1 MIDTEFFPPP
11 FYSNENIPPIK
22 PSANATTLPQT
33 TKITAVLRNL
43 TKDISNIKNTIHSM
57 QQPVYQQQQRPFH
70 PTFPPRAVYGMV
82 VVVMAKVGGED
93 EDNNNKNIVNH
104 LTLLNIV
111 THMEHV
117 NIQVG
122 GAKNHA
128 KDISTKQSST
138 IKQMGP

>member
-1 MIDTEFFPPP
+1 
-11 FYSNENIPPIK
+11 
-22 PSANATTLPQT
+22 
-33 TKITAVLRNL
+33 
-43 TKDISNIKNTIHSM
+43 M

-70 PTFPPRAVYGMV
+70 PTFPPRAVYGMVVVVEVVVVV